1 MPGFGGLVSNQTPAG
16 RGFAWR
22 PVALDEHGFCGVSP
36 EPRKTHPEMISG
48 LTEVFS
54 NDHNPRRPKNLSLR
68 VFKWP
73 TEILYE
79 AVMIRKKNIFS
90 CIHTSI
96 LLVVCL
102 VIAPIALRAQ
112 TGGEGAIN
120 GNVTDSTGAAVANA
134 TVTAT
139 NAATK
144 VTTQRTSSGSG
155 TFSIAPLPPGI
166 YSVEVASKG
175 FKTLHQ
181 DNLSVDALN
190 PLTFNPVLTLG
201 EATETVTVTSAPPVL
216 DTSNATVGLVVENT
230 TYAALPLQMNNAQ
243 RDATA
248 FASLAPGAQVGARVP
263 IVGGTGNYL
272 GQLYLDGMPAETIN
286 QQGDNRLVS
295 EGVDLDAVDQFQV
308 VTSTPP
314 AEYSGA
320 GATNYTMKSGGSRYH
335 GQVSDF
341 VRNTAFDAWS
351 FTSKWS
357 QKPGINPATGV
368 AYPTCSASTTT
379 TTVGST
385 TTTNA
390 PRAGCLSKPA
400 EHQNEL
406 SVTFGGHVP
415 HTANKLFFFVAY
427 DKYHSRRGATPSL
440 FTVPTTLMD
449 NGDFTELNGN
459 VGTGF
464 TGTAGNPATGAGTL
478 GNTLTCAPGASPCSN
493 PALIYDPTSNNCIG
507 NSCTR
512 TPFQGIKN
520 GLPTYNVIP
529 SSYISPITQKMASF
543 LPAPSNPLAL
553 TNNYLGGVPSGFD
566 NNVEDYRVDF
576 DLSAKQRLSTIGA
589 IGAVHYLNNYA
600 SGGSGSGAY
609 GFLPLPYTAGTIA
622 NIFPRVFDVEDTY
635 TINDHVINQLKYS
648 VTRFPQ
654 PQRAATDGMTQFEPS
669 AFGITNVPAGQAAT
683 EFPGVSFGQTGGG
696 VTTTLTAFT
705 EQGTAA
711 STQTVV
717 PTTYAALDNLQW
729 LKGKHS
735 ITLGFTYEW
744 QQVNSAIPVG
754 PSSLVELPF
763 NSNSTAQYTANSN
776 TLSASSGNSY
786 ASFLLGAVGGSPS
799 LGLQQGVSEEGGR
812 YRLAAPYITDNWKVT
827 NHLTLDLGLR
837 WDYFSP
843 FREVRDHW
851 SFLNPN
857 LTNSI
862 TGTPGELQFAGNYGG
877 SGVSCGCRTPVQ
889 TYWKNFGP
897 RVGVVYS
904 PDEKTVFRFGI
915 ARVFSQ
921 AGGVGGR
928 GGNAGGTGQTGFNA
942 TANAAPELTSGPNAG
957 PSFYLNTSST
967 FTTKGLANS
976 DLFGK
981 GFVFPGAPTIN
992 AAAQTLLTGN
1002 YLNGAA
1008 LATAGGVSFA
1018 DFYLSGRA
1026 PEFTFFNAGIERG
1039 ITKDMTLSVNYVGDQ
1054 SHFLSTGG
1062 NARGYWANQ
1071 LNPIYLAALGPLLDS
1086 TGTKPLLISAATSA
1100 NVQRAQQAMA
1110 NINIPTFYQTAAN
1123 AFPTSS
1129 TLTVAQGLTA
1139 FPQYS
1144 GVTDLWGSNTGNL
1157 TYHSLQI
1164 VLLQRLSHGL
1174 SFNINYT
1181 YSKNIGDDGTFRSG
1195 FDIPS
1200 SAISGGGQSWH
1211 QDRIDRSWTTVS
1223 APQVVHAFGVYELP
1237 FGKNHMGANSMLVRT
1252 LAGGWQI
1259 SGIYT
1264 YGSGTPVAVVSGL
1277 CSGTNYPLQGQC
1289 MPDVVAGA
1297 TGARQN
1303 GSYGTGPSGTT
1314 ACNLGIGPGCTAVR
1328 YFDPTKFKPTQNI
1341 SAIQPTSS
1349 SAGSPIYLLGNSPRT
1364 QPLNLRNPGNQN
1376 LDTSLHRS
1384 FPLPKDFGTFVFEVD
1399 CLNTWNKVN
1408 FSGPGATWN
1417 ASLVNGAVSAYSGNF
1432 GQITSV
1438 ANTPRDFQFA
1448 GHINF

>member
-1 MPGFGGLVSNQTPAG
+1 MKHKTNESHRAFVSAIRLPFCLLALLSTLLAPGPL
-16 RGFAWR
+16 
-22 PVALDEHGFCGVSP
+22 
-36 EPRKTHPEMISG
+36 K
-48 LTEVFS
+48 
-54 NDHNPRRPKNLSLR
+54 
-68 VFKWP
+68 
-73 TEILYE
+73 
-79 AVMIRKKNIFS
+79 
-90 CIHTSI
+90 
-96 LLVVCL
+96 
-102 VIAPIALRAQ
+102 AQ
-112 TGGEGAIN
+112 TGGEGAIT
-120 GNVTDSTGAAVANA
+120 GSVTDTTGAAVADA

-139 NAATK
+139 NISTNVSTK
-144 VTTQRTSSGSG
+144 RTTSGSG
-155 TFSIAPLPPGI
+155 TYTVSPIPPGV
-166 YSVEVASKG
+166 YSVQVTAKG
-175 FKTLHQ
+175 FKTLRQ
-181 DNLSVDALN
+181 DNLTVDALN
-190 PLTFNPVLTLG
+190 PLAFNPVVTLG
-201 EATETVTVTSAPPVL
+201 EATETVIVTSAPPVL
-216 DTSNATVGLVVENT
+216 DTSNATVGLVVENG

-320 GATNYTMKSGGSRYH
+320 GATNYTMKSGGNKYH

-341 VRNTAFDAWS
+341 VRNTAFDTWS

-357 QKPGINPATGV
+357 QRPGINAATGV
-368 AYPTCSASTTT
+368 AYPTCSPIATT

-415 HTANKLFFFVAY
+415 HTADKLFFFLAY

-440 FTVPTTLMD
+440 FTVPTTLM
-449 NGDFTELNGN
+449 NQGDFTELNGN
-459 VGTGF
+459 VGAGGYAGIVGDPSGGINPITGK
-464 TGTAGNPATGAGTL
+464 TY
-478 GNTLTCAPGASPCSN
+478 N
-493 PALIYDPTSNNCIG
+493 PALIYDPTSNSCVG
-507 NSCTR
+507 SVCTR
-512 TPFQGIKN
+512 TAFQGLKN
-520 GLPTYNVIP
+520 GIPTYNVIP
-529 SSYISPITQKMASF
+529 TSYISPIAQKMASY
-543 LPAPSNPLAL
+543 LPSPSNPNSL

-576 DLSAKQRLSTIGA
+576 DLSAKQKLSTIGA
-589 IGAVHYLNNYA
+589 IGAVHYLNNYTT
-600 SGGSGSGAY
+600 GGTGSGAY
-609 GFLPLPYTAGTIA
+609 GLLPLPYTAGTIA

-635 TINDHVINQLKYS
+635 TINDHIINQLKYS
-648 VTRFPQ
+648 LTRFPQ
-654 PQRAATDGMTQFEPS
+654 PQTAATDGQTMYEP
-669 AFGITNVPAGQAAT
+669 ATLGITNVPGGQAST
-683 EFPGVSFGQTGGG
+683 EFPGASFGQTGA
-696 VTTTLTAFT
+696 VATTLTAWT
-705 EQGTAA
+705 QQGTAA

-717 PTTYAALDNLQW
+717 PSTYAAVDNLQW
-729 LKGKHS
+729 VKGKHD
-735 ITLGFTYEW
+735 ITMGFTYEW
-744 QQVNSAIPVG
+744 QEVNSAIPVG

-763 NSNSTAQYTANSN
+763 NSNSSAQYTAKSS
-776 TLSASSGNSY
+776 TLSASSGNAY
-786 ASFLLGAVGGSPS
+786 ASFLLGAVGGSPT
-799 LGLQQGVSEEGGR
+799 LGLQQSVAEEGGR
-812 YRLAAPYITDNWKVT
+812 YRLAAPYVTDNWKVS
-827 NHLTLDLGLR
+827 NKLTIDAGIR

-843 FREVRDHW
+843 FHEVKDHW

-857 LTNSI
+857 ITNSA
-862 TGTPGELQFAGNYGG
+862 TGTQGELQFAGNYGG
-877 SGVSCGCRTPVQ
+877 SGVSCGCRTPVE

-897 RVGVVYS
+897 RVGVVFA

-942 TANAAPELTSGPNAG
+942 SANAPPELTSGAAAG
-957 PSFYLNTSST
+957 PSFYLNNGPAFTSM
-967 FTTKGLANS
+967 GIANS

-981 GFVFPGAPTIN
+981 GFVFPGAPVLN
-992 AAAQTLLTGN
+992 AAAQTIFTGN
-1002 YLNGAA
+1002 YLNGST
-1008 LATAGGVSFA
+1008 LATAGAVSFA

-1026 PEFTFFNAGIERG
+1026 PEFTFFNIGIERG

-1071 LNPIYLAALGPLLDS
+1071 LNPLYLAALGGLLDS
-1086 TGTKPLLISAATSA
+1086 TGTKPLLIAAATSS

-1110 NINIPTFYQTAAN
+1110 SINIPTFYQTAAN
-1123 AFPTSS
+1123 ANPTSS

-1144 GVTDLWGSNTGNL
+1144 GVTDLWGSNSANL

-1164 VLLQRLSHGL
+1164 VLLQRATHGL
-1174 SFNINYT
+1174 SFNVNYT

-1200 SAISGGGQSWH
+1200 AALSGGGQNWH

-1223 APQVVHAFGVYELP
+1223 APSVVHAFGVYELP
-1237 FGKNHMGANSMLVRT
+1237 FGKGHMGSDSVLART
-1252 LAGGWQI
+1252 LLGGWQV
-1259 SGIYT
+1259 SGIYS
-1264 YGSGTPVAVVSGL
+1264 YGSGTPVAVISGL
-1277 CSGTNYPLQGQC
+1277 CSGTTYPLQGQC
-1289 MPDVVAGA
+1289 MPDLVPGS
-1297 TGARQN
+1297 TNARIN
-1303 GSYGTGPSGTT
+1303 GSYGTSAAGTS
-1314 ACNLGIGPGCTAVR
+1314 ACNLGIGPGCTAIR
-1328 YFDPTKFKPTQNI
+1328 YLDPSKFKPTTNI
-1341 SAIQPTSS
+1341 SAIQPTPT
-1349 SAGSPIYLLGNSPRT
+1349 SAGSPIYLIGNSPRT
-1364 QPLNLRNPGNQN
+1364 QPLNLRNPGNQD
-1376 LDTSLHRS
+1376 LDTSVHRS
-1384 FPLPKDFGTFVFEVD
+1384 FALPKEFGTFVFEVD

-1417 ASLVNGAVSAYSGNF
+1417 ATLVNGGVSAYTGSF

-1438 ANTPRDFQFA
+1438 ANSPRDFQFA